1 MTKKLILLLVAVFA
15 PTALSCTPT
24 PELLAWTNHAALSF
38 GLEPELV
45 RAVVWVESRYC
56 VSAVSPK
63 GAIGLGQLMPETA
76 ISLGVDPTDPLQNL
90 WGTAKYLREQYDT
103 FGDWTLA
110 LAAYNAGPGKVKH
123 YGGVPP
129 FAETE
134 RYVWEVLAVYGDLK
148 TRARPSIS
156 SSIVE

>member
-1 MTKKLILLLVAVFA
+1 MTKKLILLLAAVFT

-24 PELLAWTNHAALSF
+24 PDLLAWTDYAAVSF

-56 VSAVSPK
+56 VGAVSLK
-63 GAIGLGQLMPETA
+63 GAVGLGQLMPETA

-110 LAAYNAGPGKVKH
+110 LAAYNAGPGNVKH

-134 RYVWEVLAVYGDLK
+134 RYIREVLAVYNDLK
-148 TRARPSIS
+148 TRARPSTAPS
-156 SSIVE
+156 TAE